1 MKKLSLI
8 LISVLLLGAPAMA
21 MEFPEGEPMETVGG
35 ISLSVNGS
43 TIHVTGAQGEVLE
56 VFSLTGAKVTTLR
69 IDSADKSL
77 NMNLAKGCYILKI
90 GKVIRKVSIQ

>member
-1 MKKLSLI
+1 
-8 LISVLLLGAPAMA
+8 MA